1 MKIPVDDFK
10 IGLLTYYL
18 KCRGLPKHKIKTK
31 KEDFLV
37 SEILD
42 DELLHSINHKYSD
55 ANDYYTL
62 LKMPKPWGIST
73 IDLLIKLSRRFN
85 VKRSIMTPLGLKDSR
100 AMGYQYIL
108 IRGKLERGKNPYIFG
123 YISRRKVV
131 GKPGFKNYFTVIVRY
146 NEDTSLIDSFYNDIK
161 NEEVI
166 VPNFF
171 GYQRFGEPRLINHIV
186 GKYIVERKF
195 DDAVLAF
202 LTLTSEDEK
211 QNYTRWRKE
220 LRDTLK
226 FKELLKEIPRGLYY
240 ERKVLESLVS
250 KGDCIRALRSLPIS
264 IRKMFTMAYQ
274 SYIFNLTLSERIKL
288 GISVKHAI
296 DGDYILRRGSIEVYK
311 GGGDRNNPLIPL
323 IGYAYKPSKGLQG
336 EVERKILSELNVKP
350 KDFYIKEM
358 PEISIKGGFREAV
371 QNIHFLSI
379 VVLKGKIEVRAILD
393 KGCYMTILLREILK
407 PQAPIKQ
414 GY

>member
-1 MKIPVDDFK
+1 MKIPVDDLK

-18 KCRGLPKHKIKTK
+18 KCRGLPKHKIRTK
-31 KEDFLV
+31 KDDFLV

-42 DELLHSINHKYSD
+42 DELLHNITHKYGD

-85 VKRSIMTPLGLKDSR
+85 IKRSIMIPLGLKDSR

-108 IRGKLERGKNPYIFG
+108 IRGKLERGKNPYVSG
-123 YISRRKVV
+123 YINRRKVI
-131 GKPGFKNYFTVIVRY
+131 GKPSFKNYFMVIIHY
-146 NEDTSLIDSFYNDIK
+146 DDASLIDLFYNDIK

-202 LTLTSEDEK
+202 LTLTSENEK
-211 QNYTRWRKE
+211 QNYAWWRKE

-226 FKELLKEIPRGLYY
+226 FKELLKEIPKGLYY
-240 ERKVLESLVS
+240 ERKVLESLVN
-250 KGDCIRALRSLPIS
+250 KGDYIRALRSLPIS

-274 SYIFNLTLSERIKL
+274 SYIFNLILSERIKL
-288 GISVKHAI
+288 GISIKQAI
-296 DGDYILRRGSIEVYK
+296 DGDYVLRGGSIEIYT
-311 GGGDRNNPLIPL
+311 GRGDRNIPLIPL

-336 EVERKILSELNVKP
+336 EIERKILSELDIKP

-358 PEISIKGGFREAV
+358 PEISIKGGFREVV

-379 VVLKGKIEVRAILD
+379 IILKGRMEVSAILD

>member
-1 MKIPVDDFK
+1 VKIPVDDLK

-18 KCRGLPKHKIKTK
+18 KCRGLPKHKIRTK
-31 KEDFLV
+31 KDDFLV

-42 DELLHSINHKYSD
+42 DELLHNITHKYGD

-85 VKRSIMTPLGLKDSR
+85 IKRSIMIPLGLKDSR

-108 IRGKLERGKNPYIFG
+108 IRGKLERGKNPYVSG
-123 YISRRKVV
+123 YINRRKVI
-131 GKPGFKNYFTVIVRY
+131 GKPSFKNYFMVIIHY
-146 NEDTSLIDSFYNDIK
+146 DDASLIDLFYNDIK

-202 LTLTSEDEK
+202 LTLTSENEK
-211 QNYTRWRKE
+211 QNYARWRKE

-226 FKELLKEIPRGLYY
+226 FKELLKEIPKGLYY
-240 ERKVLESLVS
+240 ERKVLESLVN
-250 KGDCIRALRSLPIS
+250 KGDYIRALRSLPIS

-274 SYIFNLTLSERIKL
+274 SYIFNLILSERIKL
-288 GISVKHAI
+288 GISIKQAI
-296 DGDYILRRGSIEVYK
+296 DGDYVLRGGSIEIYT
-311 GGGDRNNPLIPL
+311 GRGDRNIPLIPL

-336 EVERKILSELNVKP
+336 EIERKILSELDIKP

-358 PEISIKGGFREAV
+358 PEISIKGGFREVV

-379 VVLKGKIEVRAILD
+379 IILKGRMEVSAILD